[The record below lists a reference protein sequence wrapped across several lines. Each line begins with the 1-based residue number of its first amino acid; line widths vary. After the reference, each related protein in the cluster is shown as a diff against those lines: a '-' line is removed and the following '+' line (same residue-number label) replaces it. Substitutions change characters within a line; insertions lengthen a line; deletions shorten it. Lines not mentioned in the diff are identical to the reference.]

1 LSFLPQGA
9 WFFGLPSLFF
19 VSNIYAG
26 SVDVADKE
34 ITPLALVAVMRP

>member
-1 LSFLPQGA
+1 MHFIVS
-9 WFFGLPSLFF
+9 FF

-34 ITPLALVAVMRP
+34 ITLLALVAVVPR